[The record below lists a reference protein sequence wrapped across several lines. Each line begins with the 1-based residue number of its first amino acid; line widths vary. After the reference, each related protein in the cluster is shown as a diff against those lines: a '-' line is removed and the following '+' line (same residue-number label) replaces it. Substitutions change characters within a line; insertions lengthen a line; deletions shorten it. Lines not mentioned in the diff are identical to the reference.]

1 MNITELAKKI
11 GLSITTVSRALGDY
25 DDVSQKTKEKI
36 KKMAKKYNYVPN
48 PYASNLASRKRN
60 IVGFVLPVYGLN
72 HNVLN
77 QTSFLQ
83 FISGMQ
89 EKLNENRIQ
98 FSMIICNSYKEE
110 LLAYD
115 KLINEQKINNIIIH
129 NLKTKDSRINLLK
142 KNNINFV
149 AWGRTQNLKN
159 YSWVDLDN
167 HLSMKMIMDYLILKK
182 HKKIAFVNIDEKF
195 NFAFQRKE
203 SFFEEMKKYKLKVSN
218 KNYFTVSQN
227 NPDLSFQKVLKFLK
241 GNHSISALICCTE
254 YLAAGALRACS
265 ELNLKIG
272 KDISIITYDSL
283 VVSQL
288 TQPQLT
294 SVSHPVKE
302 LGKEAVR
309 ILLEKKI
316 DKNKNDYFL
325 ALPKVIDRGS
335 VVTPKKTK

>member
-115 KLINEQKINNIIIH
+115 K
-129 NLKTKDSRINLLK
+129 
-142 KNNINFV
+142 
-149 AWGRTQNLKN
+149 
-159 YSWVDLDN
+159 
-167 HLSMKMIMDYLILKK
+167 
-182 HKKIAFVNIDEKF
+182 
-195 NFAFQRKE
+195 
-203 SFFEEMKKYKLKVSN
+203 
-218 KNYFTVSQN
+218 
-227 NPDLSFQKVLKFLK
+227 
-241 GNHSISALICCTE
+241 
-254 YLAAGALRACS
+254 
-265 ELNLKIG
+265 
-272 KDISIITYDSL
+272 
-283 VVSQL
+283 
-288 TQPQLT
+288 
-294 SVSHPVKE
+294 
-302 LGKEAVR
+302 
-309 ILLEKKI
+309 
-316 DKNKNDYFL
+316 
-325 ALPKVIDRGS
+325 
-335 VVTPKKTK
+335 